1 MTNKNT
7 IEKALK
13 VQEIVQQ
20 HYEPGRQDRCK
31 QWVLKY
37 VVSKTYPMSK
47 STFFRYLGFDK
58 KERKKAVRDD
68 RQLEFDFDC

>member
-7 IEKALK
+7 IEKAQK

-31 QWVLKY
+31 LWVLKHI
-37 VVSKTYPMSK
+37 VTKTYPMSK
-47 STFFRYLGFDK
+47 STFFRYLSVQQKQK
-58 KERKKAVRDD
+58 KKVKDD
-68 RQLEFDFDC
+68 RKLEFKFED